1 MTFKVKDGLSVGA
14 NVILDASGN
23 LTVPGKT
30 TLSNT
35 TTAGSS
41 LNLGTGTADPT
52 TPATGDVWNNTGV
65 LKIRQAAATKTVA
78 YTDSTITGNAAN
90 VTGTVAIA
98 NGGTNGTAVP
108 TAGAVPYGT
117 GTAFAFTAAGTSGQY
132 LTSAGAG
139 VPVWAT
145 LPTASTSATAIA
157 ITDDVATATAQ
168 YLHFGALTTGNDPVK
183 VSSSRLT
190 FVPSTGNL
198 STIGSVAVGG
208 NGVIFSGSTSGTTT
222 VKASASA
229 GTTTIT
235 LPATTGNVVTTGDTG
250 TVTSTM
256 IADGTIANAD
266 INAAAAIAVSKL
278 SASTISGITLG
289 NNLVALTISTGLTG
303 TSYNGSTSS
312 TIALAT
318 SGVTAAT
325 YGSATNIPAITVD
338 TYGRITSAVNTAIS
352 IGAATLTAAAGS
364 AGLTNTT
371 VALSFDGTFDAN
383 STVNRTIS
391 PVVGPSITALATV
404 MTGATT
410 GVLSKSAADTYS
422 LVTNIS
428 TATTLQNARL
438 IQGVSFNGSADIT
451 VVTGGTG
458 VNVVGT
464 AVSIGQAV
472 ATSSDVRFN
481 SIGVGAAASGTA
493 GTVTGT
499 QFTGNAATVTD
510 GVYLSGTQ
518 TISGA
523 KTFTSLSGININS
536 AAPAI
541 NFFETDQTLPAGR
554 VKLVYDG
561 ALFQLQRNTA
571 AIGDFSTISTDMSIS
586 AVGAMTVAGA
596 ISAPSFN
603 SITGLSSTTP
613 AAAGTAAVGTGTTVA
628 RADHVHPGQTNISG
642 TAGGLSATLVATNGG
657 TGQTAY
663 AVGDILYAS
672 TTTALSKLAD
682 VATGNSL
689 ISGGVGVAPS
699 WGKIGLTTH
708 ISGTLAIAN
717 GGTGS
722 TTAADALTALGGTT
736 VGVNF
741 FDLVNPSAITFPRIN
756 LDNTVS
762 ALDAAAFRTAI
773 GAGTSSTTGTVTS
786 VTGTAPVVSSGGNT
800 PAISMAAATSLVNG
814 YMTSTYAAKLDGIA
828 AGATANTGTV
838 TSVTGTAPVT
848 VATGTTTPSIS
859 MAAATSTVNGY
870 MTSTYAAKLDG
881 IAAGATTNTG
891 TVTSVAASTTAVSGL
906 SLSGG
911 TITTTGTI
919 GLTGTLAVTAS
930 NFASQT
936 AATFLAAPNA
946 IAGAPT
952 FRTIVAADVPTL
964 NQSTTGNAGSATI
977 LATARNING
986 VSFDGS
992 ADITVTAAA
1001 GTLTGATLASG
1012 VTASSLTSVGTLAS
1026 LSVTGAITA
1035 GSVSG
1040 RRTQRSNTSAS
1051 ASTVTPDVSAF
1062 DVYAF
1067 TALAATLTIN
1077 APIGT
1082 PVDGDRLLFRILD
1095 NGTTRTLTWNATYTV
1110 IGTILP
1116 TATTANKMSY
1126 IGCVYN
1132 AANTRWD
1139 VIAVT
1144 TQL

>member
-14 NVILDASGN
+14 NVILDSSGN

-117 GTAFAFTAAGTSGQY
+117 GTAFGFTAAGTSGQY

-208 NGVIFSGSTSGTTT
+208 NGVIFGGSASGTTT

-256 IADGTIANAD
+256 ILDGTIANAD

-278 SASTISGITLG
+278 AASTISGITLG

-312 TIALAT
+312 TIALAA

-338 TYGRITSAVNTAIS
+338 TYGRITSAANTAIS
-352 IGAATLTAAAGS
+352 IGAGTLGASTVTAGA
-364 AGLTNTT
+364 TNTT
-371 VALSFDGTFDAN
+371 VALNFSGAYNAN
-383 STVNRTIS
+383 STTGVTIN
-391 PVVGPSITALATV
+391 PVVGPAITALATV
-404 MTGATT
+404 MTGPTT
-410 GVLSKSAADTYS
+410 GVLAKSAADTYS

-428 TATTLQNARL
+428 TATTLQNARN
-438 IQGVSFNGSADIT
+438 IQGVSFNGSVDIT

-510 GVYLSGTQ
+510 GVYLSGAQ

-523 KTFTSLSGININS
+523 KTFTSLSGINISS

-571 AIGDFSTISTDMSIS
+571 VIGDFSTISTDMSIS

-689 ISGGVGVAPS
+689 ISGGVGAAPS

-773 GAGTSSTTGTVTS
+773 GAGTSST
-786 VTGTAPVVSSGGNT
+786 A
-800 PAISMAAATSLVNG
+800 
-814 YMTSTYAAKLDGIA
+814 
-828 AGATANTGTV
+828 
-838 TSVTGTAPVT
+838 
-848 VATGTTTPSIS
+848 
-859 MAAATSTVNGY
+859 
-870 MTSTYAAKLDG
+870 
-881 IAAGATTNTG
+881 G

-930 NFASQT
+930 NFSSQT

-946 IAGAPT
+946 IAGVPT

-992 ADITVTAAA
+992 ADITVAAA
-1001 GTLTGATLASG
+1001 SGTLTGATLASG

-1095 NGTTRTLTWNATYTV
+1095 NGTTRTLTWNATYTP
-1110 IGTILP
+1110 IGVALP
-1116 TATTANKMSY
+1116 IQTTVSKTTY
-1126 IGCVYN
+1126 VGCIYN
-1132 AANTRWD
+1132 TNNTRWD
-1139 VIAVT
+1139 VIAVS